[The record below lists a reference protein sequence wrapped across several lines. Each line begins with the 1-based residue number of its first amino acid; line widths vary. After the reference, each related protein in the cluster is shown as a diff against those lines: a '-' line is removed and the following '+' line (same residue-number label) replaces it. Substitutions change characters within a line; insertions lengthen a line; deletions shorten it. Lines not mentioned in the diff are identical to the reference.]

1 MHRLNYDVG
10 RMSWHSVM
18 MPALCENGLC
28 SSRWEFPVL
37 PWSFS
42 FGHQSACVYSASAE
56 FREGSVYLVKNG
68 HWAPWVPLAFRSQAE
83 VWAKGS
89 TWVPIES
96 WLYEECACYLIPQ
109 GNLSAIVMW
118 DTGDIPTFPPP
129 YLTYMQISDI
139 ATGNLGHSREES

>member
-1 MHRLNYDVG
+1 MRT
-10 RMSWHSVM
+10 
-18 MPALCENGLC
+18 GLC
-28 SSRWEFPVL
+28 SYHWEFPVL

-42 FGHQSACVYSASAE
+42 FGHQSACVYSASVQYM
-56 FREGSVYLVKNG
+56 EGSVYLVKNG
-68 HWAPWVPLAFRSQAE
+68 SWAPWVPLVFRSQAE

-96 WLYEECACYLIPQ
+96 WLFEERACYLIPQ
-109 GNLSAIVMW
+109 GNLSAIVIW

-139 ATGNLGHSREES
+139 DTLNLGHSREDS